1 MQKFAS
7 EKAGGQAVIMEIINR
22 VRVEIGT
29 GRYTISTNEPEEYVL
44 ELARGINEKLEEV
57 MGANGT
63 LSQSDALILCLLDYA
78 DGKKKSEQG
87 ADHIRD
93 QLTGYL
99 EDNAKQRI
107 ELDELRAE
115 VTRLSRENELLKKSG
130 APAGG
135 AAQKK

>member
-107 ELDELRAE
+107 ELDELRSE
-115 VTRLSRENELLKKSG
+115 LKKLSRENELLKKSG
-130 APAGG
+130 APE

>member
-1 MQKFAS
+1 
-7 EKAGGQAVIMEIINR
+7 MEIINR

-44 ELARGINEKLEEV
+44 ALARGINEKLEEV
-57 MGANGT
+57 MGANST

-115 VTRLSRENELLKKSG
+115 VKKLSRENELLKKSG
-130 APAGG
+130 APAD
-135 AAQKK
+135 QKK